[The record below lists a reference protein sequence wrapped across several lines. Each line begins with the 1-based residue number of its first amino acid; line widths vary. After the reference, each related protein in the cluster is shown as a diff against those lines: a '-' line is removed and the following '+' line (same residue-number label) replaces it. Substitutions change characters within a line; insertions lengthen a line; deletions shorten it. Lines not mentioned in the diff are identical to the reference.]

1 MLDEMRTFVV
11 LAESGSLQRAAERL
25 FLTPSAVT
33 RQIQRLEAALKTP
46 LLDRRVKPGRITR
59 EGRAVLDRGRQMLRI
74 MDDLKASG
82 AKDAEPSGIFRV
94 GLSHA
99 LAQPSLVASIQRLTS
114 RFPRLQ
120 PVLSTDLRQQ
130 LIEQVRTGELDVA
143 LAFLSADDTMPG
155 DVASSVLAAERL
167 VLVRARGPQP
177 RARRSSKSKDHALD
191 GRWVLNPPGCFIRA
205 VTRGEV
211 ARTRLS
217 VRSRRRDQQY
227 RHASVSR
234 GERDRPR
241 AHPLAISCLASEAPA
256 AGANHAVRHQHR
268 GVDRVHASRPSGPA
282 RNRGDISPTR
292 VSRPFRRARGSLI
305 ATTQLAG
312 SGGPSPATRSGQ
324 RRSSM
329 KTALERYLSIVSR
342 G

>member
-33 RQIQRLEAALKTP
+33 RQIQRLEATLKTP

-82 AKDAEPSGIFRV
+82 ATDAEPSGSFRV

-120 PVLSTDLRQQ
+120 PVLSTQLRPQ
-130 LIEQVRTGELDVA
+130 LIEQLRTGELDVA
-143 LAFLSADDTMPG
+143 LAFLPADDTVPG
-155 DVASSVLAAERL
+155 DLASSVLATERL
-167 VLVRARGPQP
+167 VLVKAKGPHP
-177 RARRSSKSKDHALD
+177 RPRRSGKPKEHALD

-205 VTRGEV
+205 ALEAKLRELGSPFDV
-211 ARTRLS
+211 AAAINNIDMQVSLVASGIGFGLIPGRFLAS
-217 VRSRRRDQQY
+217 HPARRRL
-227 RHASVSR
+227 
-234 GERDRPR
+234 ER
-241 AHPLAISCLASEAPA
+241 I
-256 AGANHAVRHQHR
+256 
-268 GVDRVHASRPSGPA
+268 
-282 RNRGDISPTR
+282 
-292 VSRPFRRARGSLI
+292 
-305 ATTQLAG
+305 
-312 SGGPSPATRSGQ
+312 TRSG
-324 RRSSM
+324 
-329 KTALERYLSIVSR
+329 LSIEASIVFVQAAHLGRLESAATFLHKEFR
-342 G
+342 DHFAERERH